1 MKRIFIPEKVVF
13 YIESNREMGTI
24 HDLKSG
30 KRAYVN
36 SDMIEVI
43 QHLLDG
49 HVLDSFFP
57 AKEIPQKE
65 RMELISQSKSVLRNL
80 VSSGLLTEKKP
91 NKQPIHPLEWFSLSR
106 LSAICIA
113 KLPCFRLQRF

>member
-13 YIESNREMGTI
+13 YIESNREVGTI
-24 HDLKSG
+24 HDLKSD

-57 AKEIPQKE
+57 AEEIPQKE
-65 RMELISQSKSVLRNL
+65 RMELISQSKSVLRNYVL
-80 VSSGLLTEKKP
+80 SNWLIVGISLLIILIILFCFIRLCLGERKIRK
-91 NKQPIHPLEWFSLSR
+91 NKN
-106 LSAICIA
+106 
-113 KLPCFRLQRF
+113 

>member
-65 RMELISQSKSVLRNL
+65 RMELISQSKSVLVIWCHL
-80 VSSGLLTEKKP
+80 G
-91 NKQPIHPLEWFSLSR
+91 F
-106 LSAICIA
+106 
-113 KLPCFRLQRF
+113 

>member
-1 MKRIFIPEKVVF
+1 
-13 YIESNREMGTI
+13 
-24 HDLKSG
+24 
-30 KRAYVN
+30 
-36 SDMIEVI
+36 MIEVI